1 MRFKYC
7 KATFLQF
14 FLFILK
20 KVANKFAPYCFFSLY
35 LIQVKQQQNNTTMET
50 VINNLEEKIKSAFI
64 RKSYYNAIAERTT
77 DVGLK
82 KHYLTQVSM
91 YKLRMNILRET
102 IELIE
107 EKIKY

>member
-7 KATFLQF
+7 KATFLHF

-20 KVANKFAPYCFFSLY
+20 KVANKFAPYCFFYLY
-35 LIQVKQQQNNTTMET
+35 LFQVKQQQNNTTMET

-64 RKSYYNAIAERTT
+64 RKSYYKTMARSTKDEGFKNR
-77 DVGLK
+77 
-82 KHYLTQVSM
+82 YLTRVKM
-91 YKLRMNILRET
+91 YEQRIKILRET